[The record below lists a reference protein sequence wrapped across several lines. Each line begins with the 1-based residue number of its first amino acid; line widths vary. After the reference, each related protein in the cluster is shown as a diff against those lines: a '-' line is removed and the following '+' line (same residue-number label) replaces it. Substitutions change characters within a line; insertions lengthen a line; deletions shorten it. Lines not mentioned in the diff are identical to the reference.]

1 MVVNHD
7 LGESITHFADLIL
20 LNKELILAN
29 QRSKVLTD
37 LNLCVPMGVK
47 SPSMMP

>member
-7 LGESITHFADLIL
+7 LGESITHFTDLIL
-20 LNKELILAN
+20 LNKELILAS
-29 QRSKVLTD
+29 QRFQVLTD
-37 LNLCVPMGVK
+37 FNLCAPMGVK